1 MNESRIELLEAMSF
15 AWVLGKDW
23 KEKRKIAIDNITIGS
38 ESPSSAAE
46 TNIDD
51 KETTTETVASLK
63 KNAFDETH
71 DTVEISNAYGSSSY
85 HKDDSNDTPIPGDS
99 EDKDNDIRTFSL
111 EPEDEGEQQPASTKR
126 KQRSESSD
134 TRFEDQERSFTSS
147 QKEKC
152 KIPRVEVDDGR
163 TLSHVLFVSKSGNY
177 DSDISTRNF
186 DEGMNSDIDNDS
198 SHERK
203 KRISR
208 NCYNTD
214 KHWNK
219 QFEDLST
226 FKAINGHMN
235 IPYYYPENKTL
246 RYWVTDQRL
255 KYRQFVKAQQTTL
268 TRERIDALKSI
279 GFMFN
284 ERDINDDTMTE
295 NMSIPLRT
303 ANGSSKH
310 ISSAQTKSL
319 WNVRMNELKE
329 YEESYGNCLVP
340 ALYLPNMALGT
351 WVIHQRS
358 VIAPLRYLFSSFF
371 MTTNIFLRYQGNNI
385 ASFKMVKYLP

>member
-1 MNESRIELLEAMSF
+1 
-15 AWVLGKDW
+15 
-23 KEKRKIAIDNITIGS
+23 
-38 ESPSSAAE
+38 
-46 TNIDD
+46 
-51 KETTTETVASLK
+51 
-63 KNAFDETH
+63 
-71 DTVEISNAYGSSSY
+71 
-85 HKDDSNDTPIPGDS
+85 
-99 EDKDNDIRTFSL
+99 
-111 EPEDEGEQQPASTKR
+111 
-126 KQRSESSD
+126 
-134 TRFEDQERSFTSS
+134 
-147 QKEKC
+147 
-152 KIPRVEVDDGR
+152 
-163 TLSHVLFVSKSGNY
+163 
-177 DSDISTRNF
+177 
-186 DEGMNSDIDNDS
+186 
-198 SHERK
+198 
-203 KRISR
+203 
-208 NCYNTD
+208 
-214 KHWNK
+214 
-219 QFEDLST
+219 
-226 FKAINGHMN
+226 MN

-340 ALYLPNMALGT
+340 ALYLPNKALGT